1 MIAKRE
7 TTISQ
12 FEIHYKAIKNM
23 LPLRSFTKLPSADDT
38 TPCPSEQ
45 QPAYTMLKSPDS
57 GIEVMLLLALSDT
70 IPMSKAKAE
79 RTTIIEVPETT
90 KNSPRQAI
98 N

>member
-1 MIAKRE
+1 
-7 TTISQ
+7 
-12 FEIHYKAIKNM
+12 M
-23 LPLRSFTKLPSADDT
+23 LPLRPFTKLPSADDT

-57 GIEVMLLLALSDT
+57 GIEVMPLLALSDT
-70 IPMSKAKAE
+70 IPMPKAKAE

-90 KNSPRQAI
+90 KNGPKQAI